1 MLATHLTPTLAIREL
16 PADLETPV
24 SVYLK
29 LAGHGPSFLL
39 ESVTGGEQVARYSF
53 IGIHPRA
60 AYVLRGRSLETHV
73 PGKPVEITNLPEDTD
88 PLDALRAQIAPYIS
102 PVEFIETSG
111 GHSTNGASIP
121 GLPRFA
127 GGLVGYLGYDTV
139 RFFEPTVGNAPHH
152 HLPDAIFLHAD
163 TLIAFDHAYGKLIL
177 IANQQEASQQEASQ
191 QVNKSA
197 NQQTNKP
204 TNGQNG
210 NTQSPISN
218 YPITS
223 LSPESQLNA
232 LEAAL
237 TSPLPSV
244 SSSPLPLFSPAPLRS
259 NMTREQYTAAVRKAK
274 EHIAAGD
281 VFQVVPS
288 QRFSRETTAQPFEI
302 YRTLRRLNP
311 SPYMFFFDFG
321 NLASG
326 QHPEH
331 NNGSI
336 LSGGFAK
343 SKDADYAQ
351 PLYLIGASPEMHV
364 RYADGIASIRPIAG
378 TRPRGQTSADDH
390 TLERD
395 LLADPKERAEHVM
408 LVDLARNDLG
418 RVCKYGTVRVS
429 EQMVIERY
437 SHVMHIVSHVDGELR
452 PGLDAFDLV
461 RATFPAGTVSGAPK
475 IRAMQII
482 RDLEPEPRGVYAGAV
497 GYFGY
502 DGNADTCL
510 AIRTLV
516 MQGQTVHIQAG
527 AGIVADSDPEL
538 EYEETVNKAKA
549 IAVAIEL
556 AEKLKVEG

>member
-1 MLATHLTPTLAIREL
+1 
-16 PADLETPV
+16 
-24 SVYLK
+24 
-29 LAGHGPSFLL
+29 
-39 ESVTGGEQVARYSF
+39 
-53 IGIHPRA
+53 
-60 AYVLRGRSLETHV
+60 
-73 PGKPVEITNLPEDTD
+73 
-88 PLDALRAQIAPYIS
+88 
-102 PVEFIETSG
+102 
-111 GHSTNGASIP
+111 
-121 GLPRFA
+121 
-127 GGLVGYLGYDTV
+127 
-139 RFFEPTVGNAPHH
+139 
-152 HLPDAIFLHAD
+152 
-163 TLIAFDHAYGKLIL
+163 
-177 IANQQEASQQEASQ
+177 
-191 QVNKSA
+191 
-197 NQQTNKP
+197 
-204 TNGQNG
+204 
-210 NTQSPISN
+210 
-218 YPITS
+218 
-223 LSPESQLNA
+223 
-232 LEAAL
+232 
-237 TSPLPSV
+237 
-244 SSSPLPLFSPAPLRS
+244 
-259 NMTREQYTAAVRKAK
+259 MTREQYTAAVRKAK

-281 VFQVVPS
+281 AFQIIPS

-336 LSGGFAK
+336 LSGVHLPNGGGSPQSKDTVNNGSILSGGSAK

-364 RYADGIASIRPIAG
+364 RYSDGIASIRPIAG
-378 TRPRGQTSADDH
+378 TRPRGQTPAADR
-390 TLERD
+390 TLEHD

-429 EQMVIERY
+429 EQMVVERY

-475 IRAMQII
+475 VRAMQII
-482 RDLEPEPRGVYAGAV
+482 RDLEPEPRGIYSGAV

-556 AEKLKVEG
+556 AEGGRK